1 MSYNNVE
8 ILLVEDNID
17 DAEFALS
24 SLNANETKSKI
35 FHVKDGAEALD
46 FIYAEG
52 KYSERQKD
60 KILKLIILD
69 LKIPKVSGLEVLRR
83 VKSNSLTKSIPVII
97 LTSSK
102 EERDIEEAYK
112 LGANSYIVKPI
123 EFDILNNTII
133 KLGEY
138 WLQINQPGCE

>member
-8 ILLVEDNID
+8 ILLVEDNYD

-24 SLNANETKSKI
+24 SLKANQPESKF
-35 FHVKDGAEALD
+35 FHVKDGADAID
-46 FIYAEG
+46 FIFGQG
-52 KYSERQKD
+52 KFSERKKD
-60 KILKLIILD
+60 NILKLIILD
-69 LKIPKVSGLEVLRR
+69 LKIPKINGLDVLRL
-83 VKSNSLTKSIPVII
+83 VKTNALTKGIPIVV

-102 EERDIEEAYK
+102 EEQDIEEAYK

-123 EFDILNNTII
+123 EFDVLNKTIK

-138 WLQINQPGCE
+138 WLQINQSGE